1 MTMTAIDVYRKL
13 LKTAH
18 DALDGTAAGVTP
30 EQATWDP
37 PGKAFSIAANY
48 AHVVGSED
56 MAVQRLLR
64 GKDMVAATS
73 WAGRTGMSEM
83 PPLGP
88 GAGDL
93 KAWSHQAKVD
103 LAALQQYGQ
112 AVYAVTDEYVAG
124 LSAEG
129 LTRSL
134 DLTVIGLGQQPVSFI
149 LNALVVNAAMHCGET
164 SCLKGI
170 QGLKGYPI

>member
-1 MTMTAIDVYRKL
+1 MNSIDVYRSL

-18 DALDGTAAGVTP
+18 DALEGTIAGVRP
-30 EQATWDP
+30 EQASWDP
-37 PGKAFSIAANY
+37 PGTAFSIAANY

-56 MAVQRLLR
+56 LGVQRLLR
-64 GKDMVAATS
+64 GTDLVAATS
-73 WAGRTGMSEM
+73 CAGRTGMSEM

-93 KAWSHQAKVD
+93 KAWSRRAAID
-103 LAALQQYGQ
+103 LPALQRYGQ
-112 AVYAVTDEYVAG
+112 AVYAATDEYLGALG
-124 LSAEG
+124 PEGLARPLDLSA
-129 LTRSL
+129 L
-134 DLTVIGLGQQPVSFI
+134 GLGEQTVAFV

-170 QGLKGYPI
+170 QGLKGYPM

>member
-1 MTMTAIDVYRKL
+1 MSMTAIDVYRTL

-18 DALDGTAAGVTP
+18 EALEGTAAGVTP

-37 PGKAFSIAANY
+37 PGTAFSIAANY

-56 MAVQRLLR
+56 MGVQRVLR
-64 GKDMVAATS
+64 GKDLVAATS

-93 KAWSHQAKVD
+93 KAWSRRAKVD
-103 LAALQQYGQ
+103 LPALQQYGQ
-112 AVYAVTDEYVAG
+112 AVYAATDEYLAG
-124 LSAEG
+124 LTLDG

-134 DLTVIGLGQQPVSFI
+134 DLSALGLGQQPVSFI

-164 SCLKGI
+164 SCLKGM
-170 QGLKGYPI
+170 QGLKGYPM

>member
-1 MTMTAIDVYRKL
+1 MSGIDVYRNL
-13 LKTAH
+13 LATAH
-18 DALDGTAAGVTP
+18 EALEGTIAGITP

-37 PGKAFSIAANY
+37 PGNAFSIAANY

-56 MAVQRLLR
+56 MAVQRILR
-64 GKDMVAATS
+64 GKDLVAATTFVT
-73 WAGRTGMSEM
+73 RTGMSEL

-93 KAWSHQAKVD
+93 KTWSRRATID
-103 LAALQQYGQ
+103 LPALLRYGQ
-112 AVYAVTDEYVAG
+112 AVYAATGEYLSTLTADG
-124 LSAEG
+124 LARPIDLSAA
-129 LTRSL
+129 
-134 DLTVIGLGQQPVSFI
+134 GLGQQSVAFI

-170 QGLKGYPI
+170 QGLKGYPM